1 VKEKPATSGPTCEFS
16 VEAKGLLRL
25 GFDAPSDP
33 CRIARGAEA
42 HAGHGGRAASMSGVL
57 GSCKESYPG
66 RIMGEI
72 AMPVA
77 APQHLRALEQ
87 ANRVRLARAALKR
100 RVATQ
105 AITVADVVLECPWE
119 AESMALSDL
128 LMSQRRWGRARCRR
142 VLLSLGL
149 PENKQIGTLT
159 DRQRRALA
167 STLKE
172 RTDARPHTE
181 RQFRREDALVA
192 V

>member
-1 VKEKPATSGPTCEFS
+1 MGETATS
-16 VEAKGLLRL
+16 
-25 GFDAPSDP
+25 D
-33 CRIARGAEA
+33 
-42 HAGHGGRAASMSGVL
+42 
-57 GSCKESYPG
+57 
-66 RIMGEI
+66 
-72 AMPVA
+72 A

-87 ANRVRLARAALKR
+87 ANRVRLARAELKR
-100 RVATQ
+100 RVGDQTT
-105 AITVADVVLECPWE
+105 TVANVVLDCPWE

-167 STLKE
+167 TAL
-172 RTDARPHTE
+172 TE
-181 RQFRREDALVA
+181 RGDAPARAESRFSRGEALAA

>member
-1 VKEKPATSGPTCEFS
+1 
-16 VEAKGLLRL
+16 
-25 GFDAPSDP
+25 
-33 CRIARGAEA
+33 
-42 HAGHGGRAASMSGVL
+42 
-57 GSCKESYPG
+57 
-66 RIMGEI
+66 MGET
-72 AMPVA
+72 AMSVA
-77 APQHLRALEQ
+77 APQHLRALQQ
-87 ANRVRLARAALKR
+87 ANRVRLARAELKR
-100 RVATQ
+100 RVAAQ
-105 AITVADVVLECPWE
+105 ATTVADVVLDCPWE

-172 RTDARPHTE
+172 RGEPRPCVEH
-181 RQFRREDALVA
+181 RFSRDDALVA